1 MKKKSSTRSR
11 KKPISTRD
19 FDAKFDRGESIVE
32 HLDVDQAI
40 RRVNVDFPNWTVAAL
55 DRESRRL
62 GVTRQ
67 ALIKM
72 WIAERLDAL
81 EGRRKKAG

>member
-1 MKKKSSTRSR
+1 MKKKSSTKSKKRS
-11 KKPISTRD
+11 ISTEH

-32 HLDVDQAI
+32 HLDLDQAI

-72 WIAERLDAL
+72 WVADRLDNL
-81 EGRRKKAG
+81 ERQRKKAV